1 MTASNVNIA
10 PLSSLP
16 VELIFRILSFADNK
30 TIIFSFG
37 NVCKRFRSIINS
49 YNQYDID
56 FRSVSKPYFDAIC
69 HFITPEN
76 IISLTLSN
84 NNRTTNQISLF
95 LSLVPFEKC
104 IRLRSLTLVDI
115 DENDFHTIFQLK
127 NMIVS
132 LSFTFR
138 KKNSIQNPKTLPLI
152 YTIISNE
159 NLQHLDFGLSWNRME
174 ALPWPN
180 QCRLESLI
188 LSSRISF
195 KKFSSILSHCSKLK
209 RLLLQDCVMEDLT
222 EIDRST
228 TYPQLTSLA
237 FDDSELHMDEFEL
250 LLSLTPSL
258 QHLHIVGETD
268 LFDGACWEKFI
279 QKHLKNLNRFE
290 FAFCGNTDYEFN
302 NPTDVES
309 LITSYRTPFWIE
321 NKHWFVICYYFK
333 KSASYSLY
341 SLPICKTKVRFYP
354 HEDKITCSTHSTL
367 YNDAS
372 MTDNVHEMQLN
383 LTNLM
388 AHYDRNAKNALP
400 SSPFFRKMNKLLL
413 LTGNEWPDGS
423 SEYLSAFIDLSCI
436 VELSVSVDFDPN
448 DISNT
453 LTNITNLLKGTSN
466 LQSLT
471 IDSSSTN
478 AENIC
483 LLVPNHIKHLQVA
496 IQSIDEMK
504 LIVERLK
511 QLSSITFN
519 MLLDINSF
527 LPDFLTWL
535 MEKRNQSTY
544 RNDTGYFSIWF
555 NKNTAQIP

>member
-1 MTASNVNIA
+1 MTANNVNTA
-10 PLSSLP
+10 SLSSLP
-16 VELIFRILSFADNK
+16 VELIFRILNFADNK

-56 FRSVSKPYFDAIC
+56 FQSISKPYFDAVC
-69 HFITPEN
+69 NFITPEN

-95 LSLVPFEKC
+95 LSLFPLEKF

-127 NMIVS
+127 NMIAS
-132 LSFTFR
+132 LSFTFQ

-152 YTIISNE
+152 YTIVSNE
-159 NLQHLDFGLSWNRME
+159 NLQHLDFGLSWNRIE

-180 QCRLESLI
+180 QCSLKSLI

-195 KKFSSILSHCSKLK
+195 KKFSSILSHSSQLK
-209 RLLLQDCVMEDLT
+209 TFLLQDCIIEDLI

-228 TYPQLTSLA
+228 TYPQLTSLT
-237 FDDSELHMDEFEL
+237 FDDSELHMDEFQL

-258 QHLHIVGETD
+258 QHLHIVGGID
-268 LFDGACWEKFI
+268 LFDGTCWEKFI

-302 NPTDVES
+302 NSADVEA

-333 KSASYSLY
+333 KSANYSLY
-341 SLPICKTKVRFYP
+341 SLPICKTKVKFYP
-354 HEDKITCSTHSTL
+354 HEDKISCSTDSKF

-383 LTNLM
+383 LTDLM
-388 AHYDRNAKNALP
+388 AHYDRNAK
-400 SSPFFRKMNKLLL
+400 
-413 LTGNEWPDGS
+413 
-423 SEYLSAFIDLSCI
+423 
-436 VELSVSVDFDPN
+436 V
-448 DISNT
+448 
-453 LTNITNLLKGTSN
+453 LK
-466 LQSLT
+466 
-471 IDSSSTN
+471 
-478 AENIC
+478 
-483 LLVPNHIKHLQVA
+483 
-496 IQSIDEMK
+496 
-504 LIVERLK
+504 
-511 QLSSITFN
+511 
-519 MLLDINSF
+519 
-527 LPDFLTWL
+527 
-535 MEKRNQSTY
+535 
-544 RNDTGYFSIWF
+544 
-555 NKNTAQIP
+555 